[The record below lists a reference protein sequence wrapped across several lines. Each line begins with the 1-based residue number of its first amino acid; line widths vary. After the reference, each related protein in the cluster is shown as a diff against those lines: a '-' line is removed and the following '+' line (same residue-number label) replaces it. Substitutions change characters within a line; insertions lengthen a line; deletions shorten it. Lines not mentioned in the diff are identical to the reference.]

1 MTYSGNNAIVPGFDD
16 EKDDGLTI
24 ILERCGSDGERLTVH
39 LHNRLDNYN
48 AAFFQRAVE
57 KIMLGGFK
65 RLVFACSGLGYVSST
80 GIGAFTNILKD
91 LHFMGGD
98 MVLSRVQP
106 RVYEVFELLGFTGF
120 FTFVDEGS
128 AAPKAPPRR
137 RMRVDPSSSVA
148 RRPRVFPLAFRCPRC
163 SARLKTAKPGKFL
176 CSTCRTRMIVN
187 AQGRVRAWREVPG

>member
-120 FTFVDEGS
+120 FTFVE
-128 AAPKAPPRR
+128 KAPPRR
-137 RMRVDPSSSVA
+137 RLRRAEGCGSTPHPQSLEGPGSFRSPSAA
-148 RRPRVFPLAFRCPRC
+148 RDAPRA
-163 SARLKTAKPGKFL
+163 
-176 CSTCRTRMIVN
+176 
-187 AQGRVRAWREVPG
+187 

>member
-106 RVYEVFELLGFTGF
+106 RVYEVFELHGFTGF

-128 AAPKAPPRR
+128 AAPKDAGRPLILSRSKAP
-137 RMRVDPSSSVA
+137 
-148 RRPRVFPLAFRCPRC
+148 VFPLAFRCPRC